1 MNQTYNEMASKPV
14 FPLLMKM
21 AIPPMISMLIQSL
34 YNIVDSIFV
43 AKIGEEALTALS
55 LAYPLQNLSLA
66 CSVGIGVAINA
77 LIAKNLGAKQN
88 NEANNICDHG
98 IVLALFHS
106 LLFVL
111 MGIFLMKPFFMLFTN
126 DPLVLQYGITYGSIV
141 INDYGIGKDDLLI
154 VVNAYGIN
162 SATID
167 SALTAR
173 KNGAKVIGISSVE
186 HASTCPLDHPA
197 RHPSKKNLHE
207 IVDCHVDC
215 KVKLGDA
222 TIKLE
227 GFEQKIGA
235 LSTYAN
241 AYVMNSIVVE
251 AINILVNKGINPPVW
266 RSGNCPGGDEWN
278 NQFIERFRGKVR
290 CL

>member
-1 MNQTYNEMASKPV
+1 MKEGEVMDLYYKEVIGIIDEIRATEKEHILQAAHMIADQVAQDKLVYVFGPGGHSNLAAMEVFFRAGGLMHISAILNQETMLSSGALK
-14 FPLLMKM
+14 
-21 AIPPMISMLIQSL
+21 SMQAERLP
-34 YNIVDSIFV
+34 
-43 AKIGEEALTALS
+43 G
-55 LAYPLQNLSLA
+55 
-66 CSVGIGVAINA
+66 
-77 LIAKNLGAKQN
+77 
-88 NEANNICDHG
+88 
-98 IVLALFHS
+98 
-106 LLFVL
+106 
-111 MGIFLMKPFFMLFTN
+111 
-126 DPLVLQYGITYGSIV
+126 YGSIV

-167 SALTAR
+167 AALTAR

-186 HASTCPLDHPA
+186 HASTCPLDHTA

-278 NQFIERFRGKVR
+278 NQFIERFRGSVR

>member
-1 MNQTYNEMASKPV
+1 MKEGEVMDLYYKEVIGIIDEIRSTEKEHILQAAHMIADQVAQDKLVYVFGPGGHSNLAAMEVFFRAGGLMHVSAILNQETMLSSGALK
-14 FPLLMKM
+14 
-21 AIPPMISMLIQSL
+21 SMQTERLPG
-34 YNIVDSIFV
+34 YGKIVV
-43 AKIGEEALTALS
+43 
-55 LAYPLQNLSLA
+55 
-66 CSVGIGVAINA
+66 
-77 LIAKNLGAKQN
+77 
-88 NEANNICDHG
+88 
-98 IVLALFHS
+98 
-106 LLFVL
+106 
-111 MGIFLMKPFFMLFTN
+111 
-126 DPLVLQYGITYGSIV
+126 
-141 INDYGIGKDDLLI
+141 NDYGIGKGDLLV

-167 SALTAR
+167 AALTA
-173 KNGAKVIGISSVE
+173 KENGAKVIGVSSVE

-197 RHPSKKNLHE
+197 RHPSKKNLHD

-251 AINILVNKGINPPVW
+251 AINILVSRGINPPV
-266 RSGNCPGGDEWN
+266 G
-278 NQFIERFRGKVR
+278 
-290 CL
+290 

>member
-1 MNQTYNEMASKPV
+1 MKEGEVMDLYYKEVIGIIDEIRATEKEHILQAAHMIADQVAADKLVYVFGPGGHSNLAAMEVFFRAGGLMHISAILNQETMLSSGALK
-14 FPLLMKM
+14 
-21 AIPPMISMLIQSL
+21 SMQTERLP
-34 YNIVDSIFV
+34 
-43 AKIGEEALTALS
+43 G
-55 LAYPLQNLSLA
+55 
-66 CSVGIGVAINA
+66 
-77 LIAKNLGAKQN
+77 
-88 NEANNICDHG
+88 
-98 IVLALFHS
+98 
-106 LLFVL
+106 
-111 MGIFLMKPFFMLFTN
+111 
-126 DPLVLQYGITYGSIV
+126 YGSIV
-141 INDYGIGKDDLLI
+141 VNDYGIGEGDLLI

-167 SALTAR
+167 SALTAK
-173 KNGAKVIGISSVE
+173 KNGAKVIGVSSVE

-197 RHPSKKNLHE
+197 RHPSKKNLHD

-222 TIKLE
+222 TIELP

-251 AINILVNKGINPPVW
+251 AINMLVEKGINPPVW

-278 NQFIERFRGKVR
+278 NRFIERFRGAVR

>member
-1 MNQTYNEMASKPV
+1 MKEGEVMDLYYKEVIGIIDEIRSTEKEHILQAAHMIADQVAQDKLVYVFGPGGHSNLAAMEVFFRAGGLMHVSAILNQETMLSSGALK
-14 FPLLMKM
+14 
-21 AIPPMISMLIQSL
+21 SMQTERLPG
-34 YNIVDSIFV
+34 YGKIVV
-43 AKIGEEALTALS
+43 
-55 LAYPLQNLSLA
+55 
-66 CSVGIGVAINA
+66 
-77 LIAKNLGAKQN
+77 
-88 NEANNICDHG
+88 
-98 IVLALFHS
+98 
-106 LLFVL
+106 
-111 MGIFLMKPFFMLFTN
+111 
-126 DPLVLQYGITYGSIV
+126 
-141 INDYGIGKDDLLI
+141 NDYGIGKGDLLV

-167 SALTAR
+167 AALTA
-173 KNGAKVIGISSVE
+173 KENDAKVIGVSSVE

-197 RHPSKKNLHE
+197 RHPSKKNLHD

-251 AINILVNKGINPPVW
+251 AINILVSRGINPPVW

-278 NQFIERFRGKVR
+278 NQFIERFRGAVR

>member
-1 MNQTYNEMASKPV
+1 MLSSGALKSMQTERLP
-14 FPLLMKM
+14 
-21 AIPPMISMLIQSL
+21 
-34 YNIVDSIFV
+34 
-43 AKIGEEALTALS
+43 G
-55 LAYPLQNLSLA
+55 
-66 CSVGIGVAINA
+66 
-77 LIAKNLGAKQN
+77 
-88 NEANNICDHG
+88 
-98 IVLALFHS
+98 
-106 LLFVL
+106 
-111 MGIFLMKPFFMLFTN
+111 
-126 DPLVLQYGITYGSIV
+126 YGSIV
-141 INDYGIGKDDLLI
+141 VNDYGIGEGDLLV

-167 SALTAR
+167 AALTAR
-173 KNGAKVIGISSVE
+173 KNGARVIGVSSVE
-186 HASTCPLDHPA
+186 HASTCPADHPA
-197 RHPSKKNLHE
+197 RHPSKKNLHD

-222 TIKLE
+222 TIELE

-251 AINILVNKGINPPVW
+251 AINILVNRGINPPVW

-278 NQFIERFRGKVR
+278 NRFLERFRGAVR